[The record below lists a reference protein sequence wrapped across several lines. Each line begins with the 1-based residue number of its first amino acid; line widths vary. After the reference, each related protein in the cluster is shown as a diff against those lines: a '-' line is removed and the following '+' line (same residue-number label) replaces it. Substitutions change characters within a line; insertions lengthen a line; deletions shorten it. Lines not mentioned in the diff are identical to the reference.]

1 MAQRG
6 PTKSDVPAKVWRKIP
21 IDPELSKP
29 GEEVRVLPDGRVLWK
44 NTGLR
49 GVREWPSREAYVQ
62 WWKEAKEERSLGPAD
77 LLPPIDDF
85 LRDVETHA
93 RALGPRLNI
102 PDEALD
108 GTVASLTA
116 VDKALTRIPLG
127 ERPVPDLVTPIVA
140 YVGEVVR
147 RASGGQW
154 SKPPPTYKMREAVY
168 APGEYEAWLTAKAA
182 LAPIAE
188 AAGKRAE
195 AEARAR
201 RASAK
206 DVRLAIRTAQDDLYR
221 EINAKEPKPLRYDMV
236 EHPTRDANAPY
247 VTMSN
252 GRNYDPFVDVSIRMI
267 EPSKRPPLRDCV
279 EATLFSNGYLPA
291 SKPVS

>member
-6 PTKSDVPAKVWRKIP
+6 PSKSDVPAKVWRKIP

-29 GEEVRVLPDGRVLWK
+29 GHEVRVLPDGRVLWK
-44 NTGLR
+44 LTCVR
-49 GVREWPSREAYVQ
+49 GVREWPSREAFVQ
-62 WWKEAKEERSLGPAD
+62 SWKEAHEERSLGPAD

-93 RALGPRLNI
+93 KALGPRLNI
-102 PDEALD
+102 PDAALD

-116 VDKALTRIPLG
+116 VDKALKRIPLG
-127 ERPVPDLVTPIVA
+127 ERPVPDLVTPLVA
-140 YVGEVVR
+140 YVGEVMR

-154 SKPPPTYKMREAVY
+154 SKPPPTYTMREAVY
-168 APGEYEAWLTAKAA
+168 APGEMEAWLTAKAA

-206 DVRLAIRTAQDDLYR
+206 DVRLAIRTAQEDLYR
-221 EINAKEPKPLRYDMV
+221 EIDAKTPKPLRYDMV
-236 EHPTRDANAPY
+236 EHPLPDTNAPY

-252 GRNYDPFVDVSIRMI
+252 GRNYEPYVDVVIRMM

-279 EATLFSNGYLPA
+279 EATLFSSGYLPA
-291 SKPVS
+291 PKPVS